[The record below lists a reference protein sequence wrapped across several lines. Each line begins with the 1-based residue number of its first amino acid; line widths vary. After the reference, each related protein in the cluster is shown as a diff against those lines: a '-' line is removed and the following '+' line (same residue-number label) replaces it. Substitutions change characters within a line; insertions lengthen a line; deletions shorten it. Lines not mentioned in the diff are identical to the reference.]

1 MTKVVANLVAARAL
15 IADPKNWC
23 KGEHALN
30 EDLEAIDPWWYGATQ
45 WSADGAVFKVTETQ
59 TCATREYRIL
69 ETVLPLINTNPR
81 FRYLTTMNDHADTNH
96 SDVMLLFD
104 TAIQLCNKVLAEQK

>member
-1 MTKVVANLVAARAL
+1 MTKVVDNLVAARAL

-23 KGEHALN
+23 KGEHALDGN
-30 EDLEAIDPWWYGATQ
+30 LQPIDPWWYGATQ
-45 WSADGAVFKVTETQ
+45 WSADGAVFKMTKVQ
-59 TCATREYRIL
+59 NSREYRIL
-69 ETVLPLINTNPR
+69 ETVLPLIKLNHK
-81 FRYLTTMNDHADTNH
+81 FIYLTEMNDHADTNH